1 MAIEMSRQKHL
12 IHSRR
17 DLSSSM
23 IGCTLDDSGNLING
37 RKLDRRFL
45 PGIDTRR
52 WENFLPKSTLAA
64 SSQLFCLFMN
74 IFALSSHTHVHLT
87 LQSFRV
93 LQATD
98 NKDSYKCTG
107 LVDRDIHIQIKKQH
121 ITDY

>member
-45 PGIDTRR
+45 PGIDIQR
-52 WENFLPKSTLAA
+52 WETILPKSPLAA
-64 SSQLFCLFMN
+64 SFTFFFLFMDF
-74 IFALSSHTHVHLT
+74 FALSLFSLRP
-87 LQSFRV
+87 LYFP
-93 LQATD
+93 
-98 NKDSYKCTG
+98 
-107 LVDRDIHIQIKKQH
+107 
-121 ITDY
+121 